1 MILIGVAFGD
11 LFYRGYSRRIPV
23 PDLAGSSLVSGLAFL
38 GRNSLAIYLAH
49 QPVLIALMY
58 LVGVRL
64 PWH

>member
-1 MILIGVAFGD
+1 
-11 LFYRGYSRRIPV
+11 V

-49 QPVLIALMY
+49 QPVLIGLLY
-58 LVGVRL
+58 LGGVRL